1 MGFDSKPEEEAAS
14 ELKLM
19 VDAGM
24 STNEAL
30 IAATS
35 TGAMALGLDNLIG
48 TVETGKLADLIVVD
62 GDPLEDIGVLVD
74 PDRIHLVFRSGM
86 AVSGTAQ
93 APAL

>member
-1 MGFDSKPEEEAAS
+1 MHHEIDELVRRLEQEETAVELYRSAA
-14 ELKLM
+14 EKYR
-19 VDAGM
+19 
-24 STNEAL
+24 
-30 IAATS
+30 
-35 TGAMALGLDNLIG
+35 
-48 TVETGKLADLIVVD
+48 VD